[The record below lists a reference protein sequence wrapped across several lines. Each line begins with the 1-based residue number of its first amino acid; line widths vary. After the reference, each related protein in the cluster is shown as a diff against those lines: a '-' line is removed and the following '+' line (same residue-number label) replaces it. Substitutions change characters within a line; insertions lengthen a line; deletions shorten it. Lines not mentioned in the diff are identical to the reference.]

1 MAASVRFWDRIAD
14 KYSRDP
20 IADDAAY
27 QRKLEVTRALFRPD
41 MDVLE
46 IGCGTGSTALLH
58 APHVRSITALDFS
71 ERMLEIARDKA
82 AAAGVDNISFEWGDA
97 AALDQPE
104 GRYDMVMAM
113 SVLHLL
119 ADPDATIRKAHATL
133 KPGGYFVT
141 STACL
146 GDWMAWMRFV
156 APLGKP
162 FGLLPEL
169 NVMTARDLLGKLESA
184 GFSIVHRW
192 EPNRKAAVF
201 LIGRKSWT
209 GSLELS

>member
-1 MAASVRFWDRIAD
+1 MMTASSRFWDRIAD

-20 IADDAAY
+20 IADEAAY

-46 IGCGTGSTALLH
+46 IGCGTGSTALIH

-71 ERMLEIARDKA
+71 ERMLEIARNKGA
-82 AAAGVDNISFEWGDA
+82 ASGVDNIHFQWGDA
-97 AALDQPE
+97 AALEQPDN
-104 GRYDMVMAM
+104 RYDMVMAM
-113 SVLHLL
+113 SLLHLL
-119 ADPDATIRKAHATL
+119 ADPDATIRKAHAML
-133 KPGGYFVT
+133 KPDGYFVT

-146 GDWMAWMRFV
+146 GDWMAWMRPI
-156 APLGKP
+156 APVGKA

-169 NVMTARDLLGKLESA
+169 KVMTASDLVGKLEGA

-192 EPNRKAAVF
+192 EPNRKAAIF
-201 LIGRKSWT
+201 LIGRKS
-209 GSLELS
+209 